1 MPPARITH
9 VTFAAPPQLKMDELA
24 TFLRDDEGG
33 DAVGDIVR
41 NSAIETKGMAVNPL
55 VEDPRAWS
63 TARRMRRGLTEARAL
78 GREAVGRALER
89 AGLRPDE
96 IGLLITTTTTTHSAP
111 GLEALVHELGMGP
124 DTEFLSLGP
133 MGCYAAA
140 PTLAACRNW
149 VEVHG
154 RPAVA
159 LCVDLFSPHL
169 QPPPYDKEQA
179 VVLTLFGDGAA
190 AVVMRPGGEGIAGLD
205 VLDSGLVSVP
215 RYAGDLQVHVG
226 DSGMDVRLAPTMPD
240 VTAAAVAAP
249 TDALLARN
257 GLTRA
262 DIAWWAVHPGGRRII
277 DRVSEEIGLPEESVA
292 ESRAVM
298 REYGNTAAPAVL
310 AVLGRLM
317 DARPP
322 RPGEHGL
329 VMAFGP
335 GATVWSVLLRGA

>member
-1 MPPARITH
+1 MPPARITDI
-9 VTFAAPPQLKMDELA
+9 TFASPPQLKLEELA
-24 TFLRDDEGG
+24 SFLRDDPGG
-33 DAVGDIVR
+33 AAVAEIVR
-41 NSAIETKGMAVNPL
+41 GSAIETKGMAVNPID
-55 VEDPRAWS
+55 EDPRGWT
-63 TARRMRRGLTEARAL
+63 TARRMERALAEARAL
-78 GREAVGRALER
+78 GRGAIGRALEL

-96 IGLLITTTTTTHSAP
+96 VGLLITTSTTVHSAP
-111 GLEALVHELGMGP
+111 GLDALVHETGMRP

-133 MGCYAAA
+133 MGCYAAI

-190 AVVMRPGGEGIAGLD
+190 AVVMRPGEEGTAGLD
-205 VLDSGLVSVP
+205 VLDSRLVSVP
-215 RYAGDLQVHVG
+215 RYAADLQVHVG
-226 DSGMDVRLAPTMPD
+226 DRGMRIRLAPTMPD
-240 VTAAAVAAP
+240 VTASAVAGP
-249 TDALLARN
+249 VDGLLARN
-257 GLTRA
+257 GLARE
-262 DIAWWAVHPGGRRII
+262 DVGWWAVHPGGRRIL
-277 DRVSEEIGLPEESVA
+277 DRVSEELDLPRESVD

-310 AVLGRLM
+310 AVLGRLQ
-317 DARPP
+317 DSRPLG
-322 RPGEHGL
+322 PGEYG
-329 VMAFGP
+329 VAMAFGP